1 MEIRMDILLRREPLA
16 GFDTLF
22 DQFFGAPAAG
32 GGREPSP
39 RAVRLDVREKEGAY
53 VVHAEIP
60 GVKKDDIRIE
70 IEGNEVVIGAET
82 RREQEA
88 KDGKWLHVER
98 RFGKLERRF
107 SLPQELDDAR
117 AEARF
122 ADGVLELTLPK
133 KAPASARKIE
143 VH

>member
-1 MEIRMDILLRREPLA
+1 MDILLRREPLA

-32 GGREPSP
+32 GGREPAP
-39 RAVRLDVREKEGAY
+39 RAIRLDVHEKDGAY

-82 RREQEA
+82 RRPDETHGEA